1 MATGPN
7 AAQAR
12 RVAEYYEGAAQE
24 LVDAHAK
31 LERSPLVLAV
41 RYHLTGDLD
50 LHLLE
55 VIEDFPGTDEDLPLT
70 TEFEPNERL
79 RILGKLHLTL
89 ASPRQI
95 EHAVRVAGSHQRRP
109 KAGPL
114 KKLLDAVKEDGCVLF
129 QARSPAGRARA
140 ARTMKEAL
148 GLS

>member
-1 MATGPN
+1 MVTGSH

-12 RVAEYYEGAAQE
+12 RVAEYYEGAAQD

-41 RYHLTGDLD
+41 RYHLAGDLD
-50 LHLLE
+50 LYLLE
-55 VIEDFPGTDEDLPLT
+55 VIENFPGTDEDLPLV

-89 ASPRQI
+89 ASPRQL
-95 EHAVRVAGSHQRRP
+95 EHAIRVAGKERRA
-109 KAGPL
+109 KAGPV

-129 QARSPAGRARA
+129 QAKSPAPRARA
-140 ARTMKEAL
+140 ARAIKEAL